1 MYINVLLLILILF
14 PTNFRKKTNYI
25 KFTNTLFYS
34 INIPFIIINNID
46 IVYFQFT
53 QKRSTV
59 DLFQLIQL
67 GEDAKNIIPQY
78 LKDYWLTTLFTIIQI
93 WFVFRIRHIPK
104 IDIELNSKNI
114 LKSMFIFLISIGIFV
129 LGARGGMQLK
139 PIKPINL
146 RANQLKKYWN

>member
-1 MYINVLLLILILF
+1 MVFLITYLKRLFFLILLYSASRIYFFLYNIQSFNNVSIKEFIEGFRFDVSALMYINVLLLILILF

-25 KFTNTLFYS
+25 KFTNTLFYI

-78 LKDYWLTTLFTIIQI
+78 LKDY
-93 WFVFRIRHIPK
+93 
-104 IDIELNSKNI
+104 
-114 LKSMFIFLISIGIFV
+114 
-129 LGARGGMQLK
+129 
-139 PIKPINL
+139 
-146 RANQLKKYWN
+146 